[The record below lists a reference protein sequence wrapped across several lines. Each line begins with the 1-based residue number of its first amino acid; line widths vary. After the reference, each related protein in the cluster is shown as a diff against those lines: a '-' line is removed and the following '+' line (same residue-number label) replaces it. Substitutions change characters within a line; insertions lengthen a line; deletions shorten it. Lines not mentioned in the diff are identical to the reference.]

1 MDFLTDMLEKL
12 VKVVRTNLQIHNALM
27 FEIATKDMTL
37 EGKQRLEQ
45 KLDKVREKAEQK

>member
-1 MDFLTDMLEKL
+1 MDLTDMLEKL

-37 EGKQRLEQ
+37 EGFK
-45 KLDKVREKAEQK
+45 KIFFYD